1 MLASCRAVFASNNA
15 RFTVWL
21 WWNGT
26 LLFGWLNFQFL
37 SVMRELI
44 HRRWLLTS
52 TSRHSAPEV
61 DLWCRLVRTH
71 SMTVHSLYFLNLFYF
86 PQKCEKIDCS
96 INANSQNPQKTW
108 NSNFA
113 FEKHV
118 VGNQCTCWL
127 IFRFNF
133 WCFSQKIHKIQFLHG
148 NESVPMQTNGF
159 LSLLQNHRIY
169 YKRRSS
175 FIGAVPIC

>member
-1 MLASCRAVFASNNA
+1 MLGSLFDFDGMERCYSVDWIFSFSVLWGNSFTAVDFW
-15 RFTVWL
+15 RLPV
-21 WWNGT
+21 GT
-26 LLFGWLNFQFL
+26 RHPKSICDVDSSG
-37 SVMRELI
+37 RI
-44 HRRWLLTS
+44 RWLFI
-52 TSRHSAPEV
+52 A
-61 DLWCRLVRTH
+61 CI
-71 SMTVHSLYFLNLFYF
+71 FLNLFYF

-96 INANSQNPQKTW
+96 INANFQNPQKTW